1 MSSGIRSFKM
11 VGSRSAV
18 ALMVH
23 DGSKFQPWTFI
34 TEPDHVHHSEWGI
47 AASCSFHEANCSVT
61 KGRRRTV
68 IWWQAPDSESG
79 NETLPNRM
87 QNTFD
92 AVSRARNI
100 LRNIGRRWQKVLTG
114 VFSGV
119 EILRDPG
126 FSWIFLRIVMEFP
139 HGSLYD
145 FICRLET
152 RPTVGDHKR
161 SEAWRVGA
169 LRYLRS
175 GEGLDSGYRQHPKSM
190 T

>member
-1 MSSGIRSFKM
+1 
-11 VGSRSAV
+11 
-18 ALMVH
+18 
-23 DGSKFQPWTFI
+23 
-34 TEPDHVHHSEWGI
+34 
-47 AASCSFHEANCSVT
+47 
-61 KGRRRTV
+61 
-68 IWWQAPDSESG
+68 
-79 NETLPNRM
+79 M